1 MHHVW
6 FNTVGRIGSENNNV
20 CRSPLDGV
28 PKWHGTVSCSV
39 WNGEPVHKWLKRHFL
54 TLGIYDVQFFVSKI
68 VGCEL
73 RVSVTFVSLVNW
85 GSRLLRQNRIRV
97 ITKRVNEF
105 REKKEDVHNYT
116 SPSTHTCTKTELKFS
131 PVRRDI
137 GGLATNHVSENNF
150 S

>member
-1 MHHVW
+1 MYAEARLMEYQNGMELLAALYGTGNRCTNGLKGT
-6 FNTVGRIGSENNNV
+6 F
-20 CRSPLDGV
+20 SPWEFMMCNSSLAKLLGV
-28 PKWHGTVSCSV
+28 RMNKP
-39 WNGEPVHKWLKRHFL
+39 
-54 TLGIYDVQFFVSKI
+54 I
-68 VGCEL
+68 

-97 ITKRVNEF
+97 ITKRVKEF